1 MSAPPEAFALLTVW
15 SSLAVPRLDLGQW
28 QELLRQARKTKL
40 LGRLAVRADRMG
52 WMPQLPEGVRLR
64 LVNAAKAV
72 HRKHLDTV
80 WEADRLREALLPLP
94 TRRLLLKGAAYV
106 LIDLPGSQGRE
117 FSDVDILVSHDQLQ
131 AVEMALLAHG
141 WVGAQLDPYDDRFY
155 RQKSHE
161 LPPMQHVQRLTHLD
175 VHHRLVPS
183 TSRYA
188 FDEQPMLADCRP
200 LPALPGL
207 AVLAPV
213 DMVLH
218 SVVHLMQEGDFSGAL
233 RDLLDLSD
241 LLAAFGSEPA
251 FWPELVRRADRF
263 GLQQPLHDA
272 LALARELVHA
282 PVAAAPLADLAV
294 RAGPRLQRQGVLWMM
309 RRAILASLRPR
320 SGWLDSVAAKGLYLR
335 SLWLRMPWH
344 ELLPHL
350 LRKAW
355 MRTQSRLRRTPA
367 GLPDAAPR

>member
-1 MSAPPEAFALLTVW
+1 MSAPTDTLALLTVW
-15 SSLAVPRLDLGQW
+15 SSPDVPQLDLSQW

-40 LGRLAVRADRMG
+40 LGRLAVRADRLG
-52 WMPQLPEGVRLR
+52 WMAQLPDGVRLR

-72 HRKHLDTV
+72 QRKHLDTI
-80 WEADRLREALLPLP
+80 WEADRLREALQALP
-94 TRRLLLKGAAYV
+94 TRRVLLKGAAYV
-106 LIDLPGSQGRE
+106 LIELPGSQGRE
-117 FSDVDILVSHDQLQ
+117 FSDVDILVSHDHLQ

-141 WVGAQLDPYDDRFY
+141 WVGAQLDPYDDRYY
-155 RQKSHE
+155 RQKAHE

-175 VHHRLVPS
+175 VHHRLVPLA
-183 TSRYA
+183 SRYA
-188 FDEQPMLADCRP
+188 FDEQPMLDSCRP
-200 LPALPGL
+200 LPAHPGL

-241 LLAAFGSEPA
+241 MLSEFAGDAGFWATLLS
-251 FWPELVRRADRF
+251 RADRF
-263 GLQQPLHDA
+263 RLHKPLHDA
-272 LALARELVHA
+272 LVLARDMVHA
-282 PVAAAPLADLAV
+282 PVPAAPLAELAS
-294 RAGPRLQRQGVLWMM
+294 RAGPRLVRRSALWMM
-309 RRAILASLRPR
+309 RRAILASLRQR
-320 SGWLDSVAAKGLYLR
+320 MGWLDGAAAEGLYLR
-335 SLWLRMPWH
+335 SHWLRMPWH

-355 MRTQSRLRRTPA
+355 MRGQARLRRMPA